1 MRSVFSPFRALGV
14 NKFSDGFEDYAK
26 DDQDIDMSRG

>member
-1 MRSVFSPFRALGV
+1 MRSVFSHFRASVV